1 MKTIFI
7 LSFVATLLTISASQA
22 QQSPSPAPQPTQT
35 QSQPCGVAPSASKT
49 TIKVPPAWKSK
60 FDKYNP
66 LAGSDLPN
74 GTSSGK
80 AAPPCP
86 PAAPPAQPVPVLH
99 LPPGVGTIWFCN
111 PVVMGADHTTSY
123 VMPTD
128 ITEASPIQANTF
140 EADSAKA
147 DPKATTSC
155 SALHK
160 DPRTSKFWLAAQ

>member
-1 MKTIFI
+1 MKSLIVSA
-7 LSFVATLLTISASQA
+7 LAVAAVMIPSIIRA
-22 QQSPSPAPQPTQT
+22 QQAATSQPTQT
-35 QSQPCGVAPSASKT
+35 QSQPCVVAPSASKPS
-49 TIKVPPAWKSK
+49 IKVPSAWKAT
-60 FDKYNP
+60 FDKYSP
-66 LAGSDLPN
+66 VASSDLSK

-80 AAPPCP
+80 AATPCP
-86 PAAPPAQPVPVLH
+86 PAASPTPPVPVFH
-99 LPPGVGTIWFCN
+99 APANVVTIWLCN
-111 PVVMGADHTTSY
+111 PVVTAADRTTSY